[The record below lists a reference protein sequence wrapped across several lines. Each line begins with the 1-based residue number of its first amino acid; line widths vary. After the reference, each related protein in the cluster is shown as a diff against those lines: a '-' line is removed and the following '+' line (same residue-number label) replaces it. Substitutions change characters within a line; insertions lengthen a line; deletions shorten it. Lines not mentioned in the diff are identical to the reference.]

1 MFKYAMNKLSSLSR
15 KQRHVSSRYF
25 SLIMVRCNIDSISC
39 SNVKY
44 WGDKTCHSRASY
56 HIVYTLF
63 QLWIV
68 FQVKCKHRFSR
79 VNCLFC
85 VCRDHKILGLMKNA
99 FLLILKFWLTLSCW
113 SCKYNNSTCYIK
125 RKFCISRLTTKIRC
139 NLWFAFDLLWLCK

>member
-15 KQRHVSSRYF
+15 TQRHVSLRYF

-39 SNVKY
+39 LNVKY

-68 FQVKCKHRFSR
+68 FQVKCKHCFSR
-79 VNCLFC
+79 VNGLFC
-85 VCRDHKILGLMKNA
+85 VCRDHKILRFMKDA
-99 FLLILKFWLTLSCW
+99 FCSFYSFGWLYLVGHVNIT
-113 SCKYNNSTCYIK
+113 NGTCYIK
-125 RKFCISRLTTKIRC
+125 RKFCMSRLTTKIRC